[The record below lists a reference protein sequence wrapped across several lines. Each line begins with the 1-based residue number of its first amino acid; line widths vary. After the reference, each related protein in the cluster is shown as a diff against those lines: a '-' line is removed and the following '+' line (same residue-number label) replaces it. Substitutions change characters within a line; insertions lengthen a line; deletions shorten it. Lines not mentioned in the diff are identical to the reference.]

1 MKTLKNIITNKK
13 GRISNEVTLVLTA
26 KAKVTDDKRKNL
38 KLIFCFFRDSNIKN
52 IVNIIK
58 KFWKTSGSK
67 VRLWCIHKPWN
78 SMMVANETPTNL
90 LKSMFPTKNEI
101 TMVREPNIGEKN
113 LAATSS
119 DWVGILTPRIS
130 KPL

>member
-26 KAKVTDDKRKNL
+26 KAKVTDAKRKNL

-67 VRLWCIHKPWN
+67 VRL
-78 SMMVANETPTNL
+78 
-90 LKSMFPTKNEI
+90 
-101 TMVREPNIGEKN
+101 
-113 LAATSS
+113 
-119 DWVGILTPRIS
+119 
-130 KPL
+130 